1 MALAFPVS
9 THPSPS
15 LGAVIESRLA
25 NPGFGRY
32 FTDHMAVATWRKD
45 SGWGEDA
52 TGPYTSFA
60 IDPAGAVLHYAQE
73 VFEGLKAYRHAD
85 GSVWLFRPEMNARRL
100 IRSAER
106 LGLPQLP
113 EEDFLT
119 SVRNV
124 VVSDERWVPN
134 GEGEMSLYLRPFM
147 FADENYLGVRAAE
160 TVRYAVIASP
170 VGPYFD
176 GGVKPV
182 DIWVTT
188 TYSRAGAGGTGAA
201 KCGGNYASSLIAQ
214 KEAYEHGCS
223 QVLFTDSTT
232 HTWLEELGGMNIF
245 LVTDDGRLLT
255 PPTSGTILDGITRDS
270 ILTLAPELGLG
281 AEVRPIALDE
291 LADGLKSGK
300 IVEAF
305 ACGTAAVVT
314 PIGRFHLEGIDP
326 LFVTQQ
332 QGTST
337 MAIRNRLLDIQYGRG
352 DDPYSWR
359 HKVC

>member
-1 MALAFPVS
+1 MALAFPVT
-9 THPSPS
+9 THQSPAPA
-15 LGAVIESRLA
+15 GVIEERLA
-25 NPGFGRY
+25 DPGFGRF
-32 FTDHMAVATWRKD
+32 FTDHMAVATWHSG

-52 TGPYTSFA
+52 TGPYTSFSV
-60 IDPAGAVLHYAQE
+60 DPAGAVLHYAQE

-106 LGLPQLP
+106 LGLPTLP

-119 SVRNV
+119 SVTHV
-124 VVSDERWVPN
+124 VTADERWVPN
-134 GEGEMSLYLRPFM
+134 GAGEMSLYLRPFM
-147 FADENYLGVRAAE
+147 FADESFLGVRAAE
-160 TVRYAVIASP
+160 TVQYAVIASP
-170 VGPYFD
+170 VGPYFA

-223 QVLFTDSTT
+223 QVLFTDAQT
-232 HTWLEELGGMNIF
+232 HSWLEELGGMNIF
-245 LVTDDGRLLT
+245 LVTDDGTLLT

-270 ILTLAPELGLG
+270 ILALAPELGLG
-281 AEVRPIALDE
+281 TEVRPIALDE
-291 LADGLKSGK
+291 LVESVKSGR

-305 ACGTAAVVT
+305 ACGTAAVLT
-314 PIGRFHLEGIDP
+314 PIGRFHTQGEDP
-326 LFVTQQ
+326 LFIAQQ
-332 QGTST
+332 QGAST

-352 DDPYSWR
+352 DDPFGWR
-359 HKVC
+359 RRVC

>member
-1 MALAFPVS
+1 MTLAFPVVAP
-9 THPSPS
+9 TSPA
-15 LGAVIESRLA
+15 LGAVIEERLA
-25 NPGFGRY
+25 DPGFGCY
-32 FTDHMAVATWRKD
+32 FTDHMAVATWHQGK
-45 SGWGEDA
+45 GWGGDS
-52 TGPYTSFA
+52 TGPYTPFA
-60 IDPAGAVLHYAQE
+60 IDPACAVLHYAQE

-106 LGLPQLP
+106 LGLPTLP

-119 SVRNV
+119 SVRNLV
-124 VVSDERWVPN
+124 TADERWVPN
-134 GEGEMSLYLRPFM
+134 GQGEKSLYLRPFM
-147 FADENYLGVRAAE
+147 FADESFLGVRAAE

-170 VGPYFD
+170 VGPYFP

-188 TYSRAGAGGTGAA
+188 TYSRAGTGGTGAA
-201 KCGGNYASSLIAQ
+201 KCGGNYASSLVAQ

-223 QVLFTDSTT
+223 QVLFTDAAT
-232 HTWLEELGGMNIF
+232 HSWLEELGGMNIF
-245 LVTDDGRLLT
+245 LVTDDGKLLT

-270 ILTLAPELGLG
+270 ILTLAPELDLG
-281 AEVRPIALDE
+281 AEVRPVALGE
-291 LADGLKSGK
+291 LVDGVASGR

-314 PIGRFHLEGIDP
+314 PIGRFHSEGEDP

-332 QGTST
+332 QGTAT

-352 DDPYSWR
+352 DDPYGWR
-359 HKVC
+359 QRVC

>member
-1 MALAFPVS
+1 MSLAFPVVA
-9 THPSPS
+9 HPSPA
-15 LGAVIESRLA
+15 LGAVIEETLA
-25 NPGFGRY
+25 DPGFGRY
-32 FTDHMAVATWRKD
+32 FTDHMSVASWRQG

-60 IDPAGAVLHYAQE
+60 VDPAGAVLHYAQE
-73 VFEGLKAYRHAD
+73 VFEGLKAYRHSD

-100 IRSAER
+100 VRSAER
-106 LGLPQLP
+106 LGLPTLP
-113 EEDFLT
+113 EDDFLT
-119 SVRNV
+119 SVRNLV
-124 VVSDERWVPN
+124 IADERWVPN
-134 GEGEMSLYLRPFM
+134 GEGEKSLYLRPFM
-147 FADENYLGVRAAE
+147 FADENFLGVRAAE
-160 TVRYAVIASP
+160 SVRYAVIASP
-170 VGPYFD
+170 VGPYFPS
-176 GGVKPV
+176 GVKPV

-188 TYSRAGAGGTGAA
+188 TYSRAGTGGTGAA
-201 KCGGNYASSLIAQ
+201 KCGGNYASSLVAQ

-223 QVLFTDSTT
+223 QVLFTDAAS

-245 LVTDDGRLLT
+245 LVTDDGKLLT

-281 AEVRPIALDE
+281 AEVRPVALGE
-291 LADGLKSGK
+291 LVDGVASGR

-314 PIGRFHLEGIDP
+314 PIGRFHTEGADP

-332 QGTST
+332 QGAAT

-352 DDPYSWR
+352 DDPYGWR
-359 HKVC
+359 LRVC